1 MPATVDQQVQHIIG
15 MPLQLIIIG
24 MLQSSIIFIIRAQ
37 QFFIMSMFMPA
48 IGMTLHIMQSAIT
61 VHSITHFID
70 GIGIPIIGM
79 GIIMLAIGMAMLAG
93 DMHIML
99 MLPQCIIIGIPQFI
113 IICIMSALFL
123 NRAMSMPAAGIIL
136 HIMPSS
142 IISQVMVAII
152 IGMPII
158 GIIGML
164 AFIGIGICMAFIMVL
179 LPVRIDSW
187 TKLMGRILSI
197 GPGPTRWR
205 SNSGNACSSSLSA
218 VDRSRSSVITNI
230 WVTLQKF
237 YEPQRRFPGYGYA
250 IHAYINNRQK

>member
-1 MPATVDQQVQHIIG
+1 VLASRANLPGCHQQVQHIIG

-24 MLQSSIIFIIRAQ
+24 MLQSPIIFIINAQ

-70 GIGIPIIGM
+70 GIGMPIIGI

-99 MLPQCIIIGIPQFI
+99 MLPQCIIIGMPQFI

-123 NRAMSMPAAGIIL
+123 NMAMSMPAAGIIL

-164 AFIGIGICMAFIMVL
+164 AFIGIGICMAFIMVVF
-179 LPVRIDSW
+179 PVSSRVGQADGADSKDW
-187 TKLMGRILSI
+187 
-197 GPGPTRWR
+197 PGPDKMAT
-205 SNSGNACSSSLSA
+205 
-218 VDRSRSSVITNI
+218 
-230 WVTLQKF
+230 
-237 YEPQRRFPGYGYA
+237 EQRE
-250 IHAYINNRQK
+250 

>member
-1 MPATVDQQVQHIIG
+1 VPASGANPLGCHQQVQHIIG

-24 MLQSSIIFIIRAQ
+24 MPQSPIIFIIKAQ

-70 GIGIPIIGM
+70 GIGMPIIGI

-99 MLPQCIIIGIPQFI
+99 MLPQCIIIGMPQFI
-113 IICIMSALFL
+113 IICIISALFL
-123 NRAMSMPAAGIIL
+123 NMAMSMPAAGIIL

-164 AFIGIGICMAFIMVL
+164 AFIGIGICMAFIMVVF
-179 LPVRIDSW
+179 PI
-187 TKLMGRILSI
+187 
-197 GPGPTRWR
+197 
-205 SNSGNACSSSLSA
+205 
-218 VDRSRSSVITNI
+218 RSRVGQADGADSKD
-230 WVTLQKF
+230 WPK
-237 YEPQRRFPGYGYA
+237 PDKMA
-250 IHAYINNRQK
+250 IEQQESTFKQAYRSDARQVLCRCMPFAFIADSC